1 MNLKHFVFSS
11 KETSLISYMKEVLRY
26 KGLVVSLLLRDIKVK
41 YAQTFLGFL
50 WVVIQPLTGVFI
62 FTFFFKYVLNVSHWN
77 LAIPYHIYAF
87 CGLNAWLL
95 FSTSMQSA
103 GTSLLN
109 EEQLI
114 KKVYFPRLILPI
126 VRTLGSVVDFMMA
139 TIVMLIFAVI
149 SGVHLSFN
157 ILFFP
162 VVLMMTVLISLSI
175 SVWLSALTI
184 RYRDFHHIIP
194 YVINFGIWLTPVFY
208 PTSILPEKLIN
219 ILYLNPMVAVVE
231 LFRWSFF
238 DTTFP
243 QDAWKGLVIPVIL
256 LLSGLIYFRKV
267 EKLISDY
274 L

>member
-1 MNLKHFVFSS
+1 MKSSSIS
-11 KETSLISYMKEVLRY
+11 KENISLINYFVEVFKY
-26 KGLVVSLLLRDIKVK
+26 KALIYNLVNRDIKVK

-77 LAIPYHIYAF
+77 LNIPYHIYAF

-126 VRTLGSVVDFMMA
+126 VRTLGSVIDFMVS
-139 TIVMLIFAVI
+139 TIVMLIFAVF
-149 SGVHLSFN
+149 SGAHLSIN

-162 VVLMMTVLISLSI
+162 VILMLTILISLSI
-175 SVWLSALTI
+175 SIWLSALTI